1 MHVYMY
7 IYTYTHTHTYMCI
20 CTYAYICV
28 CVYISIYIERYACT
42 SWMRKSQPTPIFLPG
57 EFREQRSLADY
68 SPWGRRES
76 EMTKRPTSSTTYVYI

>member
-1 MHVYMY
+1 MY
-7 IYTYTHTHTYMCI
+7 IYTYMYVYVCMYMC
-20 CTYAYICV
+20 TYIN
-28 CVYISIYIERYACT
+28 ACT